1 MRKRNRKRITRRLLT
16 RYELPIIF
24 LIALLPEV
32 LMLGVSYVWTTT
44 NIEQE
49 MSFLASGTARRANNI
64 FKVTQLNL
72 KQLAEQTSARCDQSA
87 VDFMR
92 DKVFKVM
99 YIRETGIVNDNKLMC
114 NDVKIFIPPVEI
126 NDVEYR
132 RIAQRDGD
140 IALVPPVSTLQGG
153 KSILVNYRVSA
164 NSYVNALIDPDIFQ
178 EFHDYVRLGE
188 VSGVFL
194 VRDDGKAVVSFG
206 SMPESELPPISVNL
220 EHIRHY
226 HGNSFSIYKSDDF
239 PIYAVVAAS
248 QAFILQH
255 WRRDTLVLAVFG
267 GFISLA
273 LVLLLKRNR
282 KRSNLLQGELW
293 QAIDDNEL
301 LIQYQPIIDL
311 VSNRCVGAE
320 ALIRWQH
327 PERGLIMPLVFVPI
341 SEQTG
346 MIRHITRWLI
356 SRVELELCDILS
368 QNPDIHISINLSPSD
383 LGATGKKASISD
395 MQFTDIPHRQ
405 VIYEITEHNL
415 IPDNAVSA
423 YEMMGVLRDSGAKLA
438 LDDFGTGY
446 SNLNYLHRF
455 PVDYLKI
462 DKAFVDGI
470 LKETS
475 SSSLIDHIISIAST
489 MQLDLI
495 AEGIEHEYQM
505 SYLKER
511 GVKYGQGWYFAKAL
525 PVEGFAAFLLETNAI
540 NDNYALKQD

>member
-1 MRKRNRKRITRRLLT
+1 MRKRNKTKITKRLLI
-16 RYELPIIF
+16 RYELPIIL
-24 LIALLPEV
+24 LIAMLPEV
-32 LMLGVSYVWTTT
+32 LMLGISYVWTTT
-44 NIEQE
+44 NIERE
-49 MSFLASGTARRANNI
+49 MSFLANGTARRANNI
-64 FKVTQLNL
+64 LKVTKLNL

-99 YIRETGIVNDNKLMC
+99 YIRETDIVNNNKLMC
-114 NDVKIFIPPVEI
+114 NDLKLFIPPVEI
-126 NDVEYR
+126 TDVEHR
-132 RIAQRDGD
+132 RIATRDGE
-140 IALVPPVSTLQGG
+140 IAIVPPVPTLQGG
-153 KSILVNYRVSA
+153 LSILVNYRVSS

-206 SMPESELPPISVNL
+206 SMPESELPPVSASL
-220 EHIRHY
+220 EHVQHF
-226 HGNSFSIYKSDDF
+226 HGHSFSIYKADDF

-248 QAFILQH
+248 QAFILRH
-255 WRRDTLVLAVFG
+255 WQRDALVLAVIG
-267 GFISLA
+267 GFISLG

-346 MIRHITRWLI
+346 MIRNITRWLI
-356 SRVELELCDILS
+356 NRVELELGGFLR

-423 YEMMGVLRDSGAKLA
+423 Y
-438 LDDFGTGY
+438 
-446 SNLNYLHRF
+446 
-455 PVDYLKI
+455 
-462 DKAFVDGI
+462 
-470 LKETS
+470 
-475 SSSLIDHIISIAST
+475 
-489 MQLDLI
+489 
-495 AEGIEHEYQM
+495 
-505 SYLKER
+505 
-511 GVKYGQGWYFAKAL
+511 
-525 PVEGFAAFLLETNAI
+525 
-540 NDNYALKQD
+540 

>member
-1 MRKRNRKRITRRLLT
+1 MGKRNKIKTTKRLLI
-16 RYELPIIF
+16 RYELPIIL

-32 LMLGVSYVWTTT
+32 LMLGISFLWTTT
-44 NIEQE
+44 NIERE
-49 MSFLASGTARRANNI
+49 MSFLSNGTARRANNI
-64 FKVTQLNL
+64 LKVTQLNL

-114 NDVKIFIPPVEI
+114 NDLKLFNPPVEI
-126 NDVEYR
+126 TDLEHR
-132 RIAQRDGD
+132 RIAERDGD
-140 IALVPPVSTLQGG
+140 IAIVPPVPTLQGG
-153 KSILVNYRVSA
+153 LSILVNYRVSA
-164 NSYVNALIDPDIFQ
+164 NRYVNALIDPDIFQ

-194 VRDDGKAVVSFG
+194 VREDGKAVVSFG
-206 SMPESELPPISVNL
+206 SMPEGKLPPIAANL
-220 EHIRHY
+220 EHVQHY
-226 HGNSFSIYKSDDF
+226 HGNSYSIYKADDF

-248 QAFILQH
+248 QAFIWQH
-255 WRRDTLVLAVFG
+255 WRRDALLLAVVG
-267 GFISLA
+267 GFLSLA

-311 VSNRCVGAE
+311 VSDRCVGAE

-327 PERGLIMPLVFVPI
+327 PERGLLMPLVFVPI

-356 SRVELELCDILS
+356 NRVELELRDVLS
-368 QNPDIHISINLSPSD
+368 QNPDIHVSINLSPSD
-383 LGATGKKASISD
+383 LGAMGKKASIRD
-395 MQFTDIPHRQ
+395 MQFTDIPHQQ

-423 YEMMGVLRDSGAKLA
+423 YEMMEVLRNSGAKLA

-470 LKETS
+470 HKETP
-475 SSSLIDHIISIAST
+475 SSSLIDHIISIANS

-495 AEGIEHEYQM
+495 AEGIEHQYQV
-505 SYLKER
+505 SYLKVR
-511 GVKYGQGWYFAKAL
+511 GVKFGQGWYFAKAL
-525 PVEGFAAFLLETNAI
+525 PLEEFVTFLKEINASNV
-540 NDNYALKQD
+540 NDVP